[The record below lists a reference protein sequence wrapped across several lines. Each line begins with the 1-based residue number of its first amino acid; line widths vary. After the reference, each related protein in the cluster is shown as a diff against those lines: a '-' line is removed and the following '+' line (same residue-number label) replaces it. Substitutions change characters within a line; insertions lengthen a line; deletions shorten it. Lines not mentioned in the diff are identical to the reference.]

1 MQKRR
6 YRQGTIHLPEKP
18 LVRVVVVTALGLKLY
33 NTAAA
38 PEANIIYLVQ
48 GDAY

>member
-6 YRQGTIHLPEKP
+6 YRQGRICLPGEP
-18 LVRVVVVTALGLKLY
+18 LVRVVVIEALGVKLY

-48 GDAY
+48 GEAY